1 MHKVY
6 DHKELAARIKT
17 MICDNHLFRD
27 IHFSRYTLAKELDI
41 SPARVTAIFHEEM
54 GTSFYDFVTRQRIY
68 HARRLLKSAVHKQP
82 HDYAQNVPQGLR
94 NNSGRGKEKRKS
106 LTKHHRFWLGFSYV
120 VTSLFLRNK
129 SHSMPIYTNGLTTDL

>member
-1 MHKVY
+1 MQKVY

-54 GTSFYDFVTRQRIY
+54 GTSFYDFVNRQRIY
-68 HARRLLKSAVHKQP
+68 HARRLLKSAVHKNDTLEDIALQS
-82 HDYAQNVPQGLR
+82 GF
-94 NNSGRGKEKRKS
+94 NNRMTMHRMYLKVYGITPGEERKT
-106 LTKHHRFWLGFSYV
+106 TK
-120 VTSLFLRNK
+120 NK
-129 SHSMPIYTNGLTTDL
+129 DKKQ

>member
-54 GTSFYDFVTRQRIY
+54 GTSFYDFVNRQRIY
-68 HARRLLKSAVHKQP
+68 HARRLLKSAVHKNDTLEDIALQS
-82 HDYAQNVPQGLR
+82 GF
-94 NNSGRGKEKRKS
+94 NNRMTMHRMYLKVYGTTPGEERKT
-106 LTKHHRFWLGFSYV
+106 TK
-120 VTSLFLRNK
+120 NK
-129 SHSMPIYTNGLTTDL
+129 DNKQ

>member
-54 GTSFYDFVTRQRIY
+54 GTSFYDFVNRQRTY
-68 HARRLLKSAVHKQP
+68 YARRLLKSAVHKNDTLEDIALQ
-82 HDYAQNVPQGLR
+82 
-94 NNSGRGKEKRKS
+94 S
-106 LTKHHRFWLGFSYV
+106 GFSNRMTMHRMYLKV
-120 VTSLFLRNK
+120 YGITPGEERKKNNK
-129 SHSMPIYTNGLTTDL
+129 RENEQ

>member
-54 GTSFYDFVTRQRIY
+54 GTSFYDFVNRQRIY
-68 HARRLLKSAVHKQP
+68 HARRLLKSAVHKNDTLEDIALQS
-82 HDYAQNVPQGLR
+82 GF
-94 NNSGRGKEKRKS
+94 NNRMTMHRMYLKVYGITPGEERK
-106 LTKHHRFWLGFSYV
+106 
-120 VTSLFLRNK
+120 NK
-129 SHSMPIYTNGLTTDL
+129 KSKDKNQ